1 MGHTVHTYCLSQNFW
16 LKGES
21 FMEESKLNQLYEWGA
36 KLYIGGC
43 PATPGM
49 VDDFILKN
57 KKSLK
62 PDFVFDELGNLDEI
76 RY

>member
-1 MGHTVHTYCLSQNFW
+1 MKV
-16 LKGES
+16 
-21 FMEESKLNQLYEWGA
+21 SKVKELYEWGA
-36 KLYIGGC
+36 KQYIGGC

-49 VDDFILKN
+49 VDDFILQN

>member
-1 MGHTVHTYCLSQNFW
+1 
-16 LKGES
+16 
-21 FMEESKLNQLYEWGA
+21 MEESKLSQLYEWGA

>member
-1 MGHTVHTYCLSQNFW
+1 MGHTVLPIVYHTFW
-16 LKGES
+16 LKGR
-21 FMEESKLNQLYEWGA
+21 FIMEVSKLNELYEWGA

-49 VDDFILKN
+49 VNDFISKSNKN
-57 KKSLK
+57 IK

>member
-1 MGHTVHTYCLSQNFW
+1 
-16 LKGES
+16 
-21 FMEESKLNQLYEWGA
+21 MEVNKLNQLYEWGA

-49 VDDFILKN
+49 VEDFISQN
-57 KKSLK
+57 KKKFK
-62 PDFVFDELGNLDEI
+62 PVFIFDELGNLDEI

>member
-1 MGHTVHTYCLSQNFW
+1 
-16 LKGES
+16 
-21 FMEESKLNQLYEWGA
+21 MEVSKINELYEWGA

-49 VDDFILKN
+49 VNDFISKSNKN
-57 KKSLK
+57 IK